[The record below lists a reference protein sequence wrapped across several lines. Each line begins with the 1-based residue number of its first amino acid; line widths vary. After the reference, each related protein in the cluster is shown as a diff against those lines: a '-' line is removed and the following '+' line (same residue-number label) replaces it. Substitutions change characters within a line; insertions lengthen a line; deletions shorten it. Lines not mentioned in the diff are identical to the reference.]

1 MEVSSQPWPI
11 YRLGRSPLPVPPW
24 YPLDRRRV
32 GHQRQSKRC
41 AAENFLSL
49 LGIELRYH
57 LHPPPLSL
65 VPVPTELSRL
75 TVSLR
80 FFLKLCHFYACSQKV
95 PYHIPRLKRC
105 AFPITVLLNS
115 AAKIL
120 YFHFPLHTMVYGH
133 NMHFFQTC
141 KQPNKAINRNFGPFI
156 NKNSCFF

>member
-1 MEVSSQPWPI
+1 MADLPARKEPPPRPSLVPI
-11 YRLGRSPLPVPPW
+11 GQKTCWASASVKTLCSREFLVIAWNRTPVPP
-24 YPLDRRRV
+24 
-32 GHQRQSKRC
+32 S
-41 AAENFLSL
+41 S
-49 LGIELRYH
+49 
-57 LHPPPLSL
+57 PPLSL

-95 PYHIPRLKRC
+95 PYHISRLKRC